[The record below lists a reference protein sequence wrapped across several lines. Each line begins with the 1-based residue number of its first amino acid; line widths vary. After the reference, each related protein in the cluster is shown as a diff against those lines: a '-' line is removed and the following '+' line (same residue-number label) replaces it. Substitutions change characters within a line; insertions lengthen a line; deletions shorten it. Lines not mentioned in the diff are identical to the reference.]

1 MLRLYRKEEGFT
13 LIELLIVVAIIGILA
28 GIAVPRVTG
37 NLKTAKENACKANI
51 SAIESV
57 VQLYS
62 YEEGNLTAGDLKNDE
77 SNKSPLVSKGY
88 LKEIPTCPLGGTYS
102 VDTNG
107 IVTCSHS

>member
-37 NLKTAKENACKANI
+37 NLTTAKENACKANI
-51 SAIESV
+51 SAIESA
-57 VQLYS
+57 VQLYT
-62 YEEGNLTAGDLKNDE
+62 YEEGKAPNSLDELTTNQK
-77 SNKSPLVSKGY
+77 Y
-88 LKEIPTCPLGGTYS
+88 LKEIPACPLGGTYS

>member
-1 MLRLYRKEEGFT
+1 MLRLVRNEEGFT

-51 SAIESV
+51 NAIESA

-62 YEEGNLTAGDLKNDE
+62 YEEGNLGKLEDLVPN
-77 SNKSPLVSKGY
+77 Y
-88 LKEIPTCPLGGTYS
+88 LKVIPTCPVTQTDDYDLA
-102 VDTNG
+102 VDG
-107 IVTCSHS
+107 AVTHTHP